1 MKEILMVTNCAEAKH
16 LIHLDVGDDLRVE
29 EELQLATHMQQCGDC
44 RSYHADMSRSMNT
57 LLTVR
62 NAPAFD
68 SLMVTSVWPLLSRE
82 LARRHTSPRVARK
95 FNMQVVALSVSALSL
110 AVVTMVQSLSSMRN
124 DQNPTGVVPGLT
136 VSESSKIQQLETV
149 DDNAGI
155 VRAPFYP
162 HEAIGSQ
169 PVSF

>member
-57 LLTVR
+57 LLTLR

-68 SLMVTSVWPLLSRE
+68 SLLATSVWPLL
-82 LARRHTSPRVARK
+82 
-95 FNMQVVALSVSALSL
+95 
-110 AVVTMVQSLSSMRN
+110 
-124 DQNPTGVVPGLT
+124 
-136 VSESSKIQQLETV
+136 
-149 DDNAGI
+149 
-155 VRAPFYP
+155 
-162 HEAIGSQ
+162 
-169 PVSF
+169 